1 MGSDVDA
8 IATGSET
15 LRGDDALAESL
26 VRDELGSVVAM
37 LCARF
42 PERMPREIER
52 LVTDSYRRLSENA
65 RIHTHLIPL
74 TVNRCRRLLSDPA
87 SVRSGRY
94 LQLAPVHVANGTST
108 GDAA

>member
-1 MGSDVDA
+1 MGSDMNAV
-8 IATGSET
+8 
-15 LRGDDALAESL
+15 DDALAEPL

-42 PERMPREIER
+42 PERTPREIER
-52 LVTDSYRRLSENA
+52 LVTDSYQRLSENA

-87 SVRSGRY
+87 SVCSGRR
-94 LQLAPVHVANGTST
+94 LQVAPVHVTNTTST